1 MLTAVYLIGRLGPKS
16 DNLIRSIRVQRP
28 YKEDMKNP
36 TIDNIDVM
44 YWSENTGAVFYRGE
58 ENQLVSLKGRL
69 EVRNAKL
76 LVIAEQINFIEKE

>member
-1 MLTAVYLIGRLGPKS
+1 MLTAVYLIGKLGPKADS
-16 DNLIRSIRVQRP
+16 LVRTVKVLRP

-36 TIDNIDVM
+36 TIDDINVM

-69 EVRNAKL
+69 EVRNHEL
-76 LVIAEQINFIEKE
+76 LVIAEQVNFIEKE